1 MSGGTSAGSST
12 VGRVTTG
19 TSTAL
24 TTIALTCLP
33 VVSYAMAHNRIPVVD
48 EVAVTADRDA
58 EGAVLEL
65 AVVDAEGVLS
75 STCTH
80 VVDLAAGDRTV
91 VADVGLTLDPAQM
104 LQVDE
109 QRPGRVTATLRLG
122 DETLATASSD
132 VRVLAARQ
140 WLAVPPELSM
150 EMLAAFVMPHDPA
163 IGPLLDEVS
172 ALLRERTGST
182 ALQGYQAGPER
193 VDDVVRAVFDAARA
207 RGIRYAE
214 PPASWG
220 DVGQRVRT
228 PTQVLDERVGT
239 CLDTV
244 VALAA
249 VLEQCGVRPLLWM
262 VRGHAFLGY
271 WREETSLANIVLTDV
286 SPVVNLL
293 DLGAIRLVET
303 TMVTS
308 SEPAHDVDAAH
319 RSAYA
324 RWLTGDLDDV
334 LGVVDVWTARRSDV
348 LPLPART
355 RTPSGEVQVVL
366 YQAASHSTAPRAA
379 DEPAAQVRTSTT
391 PAPPRVARWKNALLD
406 LSLRNRLINFTD
418 RSAVTLTVPDGRS
431 ATLPTLLGRGRPLH
445 LYPSDALDDVHVAR
459 GITSARQLPPDLL
472 AQTLDDREAVW
483 TDVTGAAYPTL
494 MRALAHRARTAQ
506 EETGANNLYLALGSL
521 VWDWDGRTLRSPV
534 VLVPVHL
541 VARARQRTYRLEQDE
556 TGSPAPNYC
565 LLEKLRQ
572 AGVEVPELLP
582 EGGPLDLDA
591 ALRTLRVAVAEAGR
605 PWRVEDTAHVAILQF
620 AKFRLWKDLDESWES
635 FCQNALVRHLVHS
648 PTDPFAD
655 VVPADDGPVDL
666 DELSGA
672 CPVPA
677 DASQLTAVHDAVR
690 GRSFVLEGP
699 PGTGKSQTIT
709 NLLSRAVA
717 EGRRVLFVAE
727 KRAALDVV
735 QKRLDAVGMGPFS
748 LDLHDKG
755 SRPATV
761 RAQVRRALEHS
772 PLVDE
777 QGLHARQEELRASRR
792 TLERYAHRLHSPNA
806 AGLSLYSARDA
817 LLASGEGPTLTV
829 PRSLLGAAGDL
840 TSVRDLLRTLPDVA
854 DPARPRPAHPWGFAG
869 AQVDAARAR
878 AAALALHG
886 LVQQLPQTGA
896 DAEVVRTVGSA
907 RELELLGRLG
917 TLGLRTDEL
926 DRTRTGAWRAEA
938 DVLLAEVRTLAR
950 QSHPALAPF
959 LPRVLSAPQLP
970 GLAAQ
975 ARDAASS
982 FFLGRKGR
990 LRKVLVHVEPDVHGG
1005 VDVDLRALPDLLAAL
1020 LPLRETNEALR
1031 TRVQALPGIRVA
1043 STWNAYAP
1051 DALDE
1056 LDRAVRLADE
1066 GGRAVAPEHPA
1077 AGPRRAWLDA
1087 GAAWEWGGRTL
1098 HLVEELF
1105 AATDAHPDD
1114 VAHWAGGSLVDAW
1127 EEGRDGRD
1135 LDDPQL
1141 MGLRR
1146 WAAFSQALEPLRA
1159 ALGEARLEL
1168 RDGRVPADEAV
1179 QALDR
1184 GLAQASALERAADSG
1199 LDGFDPLTHER
1210 TIARFLGSA
1219 TAVRD
1224 LMVDELARQVVRAR
1238 PFRADTATGRVGAL
1252 QRELGRQRGG
1262 LGVRALMQQYG
1273 DLITQVMPCVLVSPD
1288 SLSRFFP
1295 ARAGLFDLVVFDEAS
1310 QIRVADAV
1318 GAMGRARSVVVVGDS
1333 KQMPPTSFAEVTGES
1348 VLDTQLSSQA
1358 PGLGA
1363 DDEAAFDAS
1372 LLAVE
1377 DEESILTECVQ
1388 ARVPRHWLSWHYRSQ
1403 DESLIAFSN
1412 RHYYEDRLASFPG
1425 PRSGNVTAAAGFGLS
1440 LVRVDGT
1447 FLRSGKGRQLR
1458 TNPVEAQALVAEI
1471 RRRFDASPDV
1481 APSIGVVTFNAP
1493 QRLLVESLL
1502 RDAGDDRLVEA
1513 LEDPDGLFV
1522 KNLENVQGDE
1532 RDTILFSTAFSVNDK
1547 GVLPLNFGPLNL
1559 VGGERRLNVA
1569 VTRARRQVVVFS
1581 SFDPAQLRADET
1593 TSVGIKHLRA
1603 YLDLAAGS
1611 AEDGGGRIGAPPVV
1625 DRHRDE
1631 VAAQLRAAGLVVRT
1645 DVGLSDFRVELTLA
1659 APGEPARPLVAV
1671 LLDGPGWA
1679 RRRTVGDR
1687 DGLPVEV
1694 LSRMLGW
1701 PAVERVWLPAWLRD
1715 PDAVVAELVAR
1726 VEAVGSG
1733 QDTGDLPDVHVET
1746 LPMVKAAPPAPV
1758 VALPDAQAA
1767 GELPGARAFV
1777 PWTPTTVGSRRT
1789 LDALPE
1795 PEAARRVREAAVQII
1810 DVEGPV
1816 ARTRLIRLVAAAF
1829 DLSRVS
1835 AARASAIAAC
1845 LPTGVDDE
1853 NGFYWPPH
1861 RSRDRWAGFRRAG
1874 AELRPLDEVSL
1885 EEIGNAMRGL
1895 CRAGMGMSREELL
1908 RETVAVFGGKR
1919 VTPAIRTRAEQAL
1932 THAVGAGRLAVDAGT
1947 VHAT

>member
-1 MSGGTSAGSST
+1 M
-12 VGRVTTG
+12 TTG
-19 TSTAL
+19 TTAA
-24 TTIALTCLP
+24 TTITLRGVH

-48 EVAVTADRDA
+48 DVAVTADRDA

-65 AVVDAEGVLS
+65 AVVDAEGLLS
-75 STCTH
+75 SACTQ
-80 VVDLAAGDRTV
+80 VVDLAAGERTV
-91 VADVGLTLDPAQM
+91 VADVRLVLDPAQM
-104 LQVDE
+104 LQVEE

-122 DETLATASSD
+122 DEVLASASSD
-132 VRVLAARQ
+132 IRVLAARQ
-140 WLAVPPELSM
+140 WLADPPELSM
-150 EMLAAFVMPHDPA
+150 ELLAAFVMPHDPA
-163 IGPLLDEVS
+163 VAPLLDEVS
-172 ALLRERTGST
+172 ALLRERTGSPS
-182 ALQGYQAGPER
+182 LQGYQAGPDH

-220 DVGQRVRT
+220 ETGQRVRT

-249 VLEQCGVRPLLWM
+249 VLEQCGVRPLVWM

-286 SPVVNLL
+286 SPVVNLV
-293 DLGAIRLVET
+293 DLGALRLVET
-303 TMVTS
+303 TMLTS
-308 SEPAHDVDAAH
+308 TDPAHDVDAAH
-319 RSAYA
+319 RSAYS
-324 RWLTGDLDDV
+324 RWLTGDLDEV
-334 LGVVDVWTARRSDV
+334 LGVVDVWTARRGDV
-348 LPLPART
+348 LPLPARG
-355 RTPSGEVQVVL
+355 RTPSGDVQVVT
-366 YQAASHSTAPRAA
+366 YQAATHSTAPRP
-379 DEPAAQVRTSTT
+379 DTSPEPRERRTST

-418 RSAVTLTVPDGRS
+418 RSAVTLTVPEGRS
-431 ATLPTLLGRGRPLH
+431 GDLPALLGRGRPLH
-445 LYPSDALDDVHVAR
+445 LYPADALDDVHLAR
-459 GITSARQLPPDLL
+459 GIQTARQLPADLL

-483 TDVTGAAYPTL
+483 TDVTGAAYPLL
-494 MRALAHRARTAQ
+494 MRGLAHRARTAQ

-521 VWDWDGRTLRSPV
+521 VWDQDGRTLRSPV

-541 VARARQRTYRLEQDE
+541 VARARQQVYRLEQDE

-582 EGGPLDLDA
+582 DGGPLDLDA
-591 ALRTLRVAVAEAGR
+591 ALRTLRIAVAEAGR
-605 PWRVEDTAHVAILQF
+605 PWRVEDTAHVAMLQF
-620 AKFRLWKDLDESWES
+620 AKFRLWKDLDENWEA
-635 FCQNALVRHLVHS
+635 FCENPLVRHLVHT
-648 PTDPFAD
+648 PTDPFSD
-655 VVPADDGPVDL
+655 VVPADGGPVDL
-666 DELSGA
+666 DELAGA

-677 DASQLTAVHDAVR
+677 DASQLLAVHDAVR

-735 QKRLDAVGMGPFS
+735 QKRLDAVGMGSFS

-761 RAQVRRALEHS
+761 RAQVRQALEHS

-777 QGLHARQEELRASRR
+777 QGLHARHEELRASRR
-792 TLERYAHRLHSPNA
+792 TLERYARRLHAPNA

-829 PRSLLGAAGDL
+829 PRTLLTASDGVAPL
-840 TSVRDLLRTLPDVA
+840 RDLLRTLPDVA
-854 DPARPRPAHPWGFAG
+854 DPARPRPRHPWGFAG
-869 AQVDAARAR
+869 GDVDVPRAR
-878 AAALALHG
+878 AAALALDE
-886 LVQQLPQTGA
+886 LVRQLPQAGG
-896 DAEVVRTVGSA
+896 DAEVVRSAATA
-907 RELELLGRLG
+907 RELELVGRLG
-917 TLGLRTDEL
+917 GLGLRTDEL
-926 DRTRTGAWRAEA
+926 DRTRSAGWRTEA
-938 DVLLAEVRTLAR
+938 DSLLTEVRALAG
-950 QSHPALAPF
+950 QPHPALAQF
-959 LPRVLSAPQLP
+959 MPRVLLGPQLP
-970 GLAAQ
+970 DLAAQ

-990 LRKVLVHVEPDVHGG
+990 LRKVLVHVQPHLLGG
-1005 VDVDLRALPDLLAAL
+1005 TDLDLRTLPDLLAAL
-1020 LPLRETNEALR
+1020 LPLREANEALR
-1031 TRVQALPGIRVA
+1031 ARVQALAGIRVV

-1051 DALDE
+1051 DAIEE
-1056 LDRAVRLADE
+1056 LERAVRLADE
-1066 GGRAVAPEHPA
+1066 GGRAIAEEHPA
-1077 AGPRRAWLDA
+1077 AGPRRTWLD
-1087 GAAWEWGGRTL
+1087 GGGGWQWGGRAL
-1098 HLVEELF
+1098 HLLEELF
-1105 AATDAHPDD
+1105 TVTTAHPDD
-1114 VAHWAGGSLVDAW
+1114 VTDWAGGSLVDAW
-1127 EEGRDGRD
+1127 VAGRDARD

-1141 MGLRR
+1141 LGLRR
-1146 WAAFSQALEPLRA
+1146 FAAFSQAIEPLRA
-1159 ALGEARLEL
+1159 DLGEARHEL

-1184 GLAQASALERAADSG
+1184 GLAAASAVERATDSG
-1199 LDGFDPLTHER
+1199 LDGFDPVSHER

-1224 LMVDELARQVVRAR
+1224 LMVAELPRQVVRSR

-1310 QIRVADAV
+1310 QIRVADGV

-1333 KQMPPTSFAEVTGES
+1333 KQMPPTSFAEVTGETP
-1348 VLDTQLSSQA
+1348 LDALSPA
-1358 PGLGA
+1358 AGA
-1363 DDEAAFDAS
+1363 ADGEAAFDAS
-1372 LLAVE
+1372 LLAVD

-1425 PRSGNVTAAAGFGLS
+1425 PRSGSGSASDGFGLS

-1447 FLRSGKGRQLR
+1447 FLRSGRGRQLR
-1458 TNPVEAQALVAEI
+1458 TNPVEAQALVDEI
-1471 RRRFDASPDV
+1471 RRRFAGSPEV

-1502 RDAGDDRLVEA
+1502 RDAGDDRLLEA
-1513 LEDPDGLFV
+1513 LDDPDGLFV

-1581 SFDPAQLRADET
+1581 SFDPRQLRADET

-1611 AEDGGGRIGAPPVV
+1611 AEDGGGRVGAPPVV

-1631 VAAQLRAAGLVVRT
+1631 VAARLRAAGLVVRT

-1659 APGEPARPLVAV
+1659 SSDDPERPLVAV

-1726 VEAVGSG
+1726 VEAVRSG
-1733 QDTGDLPDVHVET
+1733 RDTGDLPDVHVET
-1746 LPMVKAAPPAPV
+1746 LPMVKAVAPSAPP
-1758 VALPDAQAA
+1758 LPEGPPPSGA
-1767 GELPGARAFV
+1767 PGAEPFV
-1777 PWTPTTVGSRRT
+1777 SWTPPSVGSRQT
-1789 LDALPE
+1789 LDALPSRV
-1795 PEAARRVREAAVQII
+1795 AAQRVWEVATAVV
-1810 DVEGPV
+1810 DAEGPV
-1816 ARTRLIRLVAAAF
+1816 LEARLVKLVAAAF

-1835 AARASAIAAC
+1835 AGRAETIRAC
-1845 LPTGVDDE
+1845 LPTAVRDE
-1853 NGFYWPPH
+1853 HGFYWPPT
-1861 RSRDRWAGFRRAG
+1861 RARGAWTGFRPAG
-1874 AELRPLDEVSL
+1874 DTPRPLDEVSL
-1885 EEIGNAMRGL
+1885 EEIGNAMVAL
-1895 CRAGMGMSREELL
+1895 CRAGMGMARDELV
-1908 RETVAVFGGKR
+1908 RETAAVFGGKR
-1919 VTPAIRTRAEQAL
+1919 VTPAIRTRADEAL
-1932 THAVGAGRLAVDAGT
+1932 AHALAAGRLVDAGQL
-1947 VHAT
+1947 VHAAD